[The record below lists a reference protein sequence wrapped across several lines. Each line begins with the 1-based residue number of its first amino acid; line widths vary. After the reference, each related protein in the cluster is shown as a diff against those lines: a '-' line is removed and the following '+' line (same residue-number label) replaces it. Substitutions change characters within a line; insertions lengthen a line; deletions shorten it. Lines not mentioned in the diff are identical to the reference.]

1 MIGQLFTRREK
12 IFKEGEERFQKFGK
26 MAEKAGAERFIRNG
40 IESTTREERI
50 ENWKRWVYKPE
61 EERIRNRVW
70 KKYIKK
76 LESKRF

>member
-12 IFKEGEERFQKFGK
+12 VFKEGEERFQKFG
-26 MAEKAGAERFIRNG
+26 AGAERFIRNG

-50 ENWKRWVYKPE
+50 ESWKRWVYKPE

>member
-1 MIGQLFTRREK
+1 
-12 IFKEGEERFQKFGK
+12 